1 VAYLINRQFG
11 TVRSPSRSRLP
22 MDIPEGLIG
31 RTILIEATATEED
44 EQWLT
49 V

>member
-1 VAYLINRQFG
+1 
-11 TVRSPSRSRLP
+11 